1 MKYNFCTLFDS
12 GYLDRGIP
20 LYKSLMECM
29 DDFTLYVYAFDQKA
43 YNVLLDLKYEKM
55 VVLFID
61 DIEDEK
67 MRLARSQRSRA
78 EYCWTCTPIIIEDA
92 LDRFCLDNCTY
103 IDADM
108 YFFADP
114 SCLIQEMLDSDCDVL
129 ITKHGFPNNREGKIN
144 ERKSGKYCVQFNTF
158 LNKIESRKIL
168 TTWKEQCLECC
179 TSKPKDG
186 KFGDQK
192 YLEDWTRKYQ
202 RVHELT
208 NLGAGIANWNVTR
221 FRLERMAEGVPII
234 MERATGKRSPLIFYH
249 FHGLEELSGGRI
261 DIKVYRHRGK
271 VDNKLIEF
279 VYGNYLNA
287 FREARKIL
295 TEKYDIRYD
304 KREDAYSVKTV
315 KTKAKKSLE
324 ERYYQIIRMVKARI
338 YRKKDIYYI

>member
-20 LYKSLMECM
+20 LYKSLAECM
-29 DDFTLYVYAFDQKA
+29 SDFTLYVYAFDKKA
-43 YNVLLDLKYEKM
+43 YDILLDLKYEKM
-55 VVLFID
+55 VVLFIN
-61 DIEDEK
+61 DIEDEQ
-67 MRLARSQRSRA
+67 MRLVRSERSKA

-92 LDRFCLDNCTY
+92 LNRFSLDNCTY

-114 SCLIQEMLDSDCDVL
+114 SCLIQEMKESDCDVL

-158 LNKIESRKIL
+158 LDERESRKIL
-168 TTWKEQCLECC
+168 TKWKEQCLECC
-179 TSKPKDG
+179 TSAPKDD

-192 YLEDWTRKYQ
+192 YLEEWTSRYQ
-202 RVHELT
+202 RVHEST
-208 NLGAGIANWNVTR
+208 NLGAGVANWNITR
-221 FRLERMAEGVPII
+221 FKFEKMEAGVPII
-234 MERATGKRSPLIFYH
+234 MECATGKCMPLIFYH
-249 FHGLEELSGGRI
+249 FHGLKELPDGRM
-261 DIKVYRHRGK
+261 DINVYRNRGK
-271 VDNKLIEF
+271 VDNRLIEF
-279 VYGNYLNA
+279 VYGNYFNA

-304 KREDAYSVKTV
+304 KKGNVYSVKTI
-315 KTKAKKSLE
+315 KTKAKKPLE
-324 ERYYQIIRMVKARI
+324 ERYYEMVRMIKARI